1 MAAADT
7 KALRFVFCFVIVLLC
22 SALPETHAQAKVVQP
37 KFVPLP
43 GSRNYDDIRTILED
57 SKGFLWFGSSQGL
70 VRFDGNT
77 YHRYEPGITTNTIAS
92 DAITA
97 LHEDNN
103 GIVWIGTAD
112 KGLYSY
118 DYNADTFS
126 IHPLP
131 GALLFINS
139 IDTWGD
145 QIVVSAGKAVCTIAK
160 NGLVRQLAVP
170 AGMFL
175 NNSIIVKTAA
185 DVKRKNVLWILSSSG
200 LYSYDT
206 VTRLVKKW
214 HDNGYSTDEVG
225 NTLAILVPGSSDRIY
240 SAVKN
245 KGLVELDVVTGKV
258 SQHVFSKN
266 STTAYS
272 ANNIDALLSY
282 DDNHLFAATQDS
294 GVAVFDVQSSRF
306 RFLQQENFLETGTY
320 RFQAKAFS
328 ASNKNIVMAT
338 QHDGIW
344 VFNKVSSLFQSTT
357 MPSAYNKVP
366 GTLYARSVYPAAD
379 GNVYAG
385 SYFGDGLYVFNS
397 NGTVETFPFLTA
409 EGKGQTLIVNGIFRD
424 HNNTTWL
431 ASHEN
436 GVLIFDEASKKIVP
450 AAALFPVL
458 KEAAAKKIYC
468 FHEDKQNNLYI
479 ATGDT
484 GLVMLD
490 AARQAIKHYR
500 HNEKDSNS
508 ILTNHLFAEKIF
520 EDNNGQLWLSTRQG
534 ITVLETA
541 TQKFHHFTNQ
551 PGKYNSV
558 PPAFWY
564 SFQQDDKGFIY
575 IGTGEGM
582 YKINSNDRTFAK
594 AVHFSAKEGLQH
606 DNVFSF
612 VKDKQGMIWITCRT
626 GLSCFNPASGRF
638 TNFSYKNGLPS
649 KTLMAPMQ
657 PAADGK
663 IYHGAV
669 EKYFCFDPVAL
680 RSNMDTAKVWL
691 TAFKI
696 FDKDSIN
703 GFRLNNTKSIQVFY
717 NQNSFSFSFVSPAVY
732 YPDAVTYAYMLEGFD
747 KQWQYPG
754 SRSYVSYTNVAPGTY
769 TFKVKA
775 AGANGVWSDGAT
787 SVKIIVKP
795 PYWATWWFRLI
806 VLLIIGSIVYAFIRY
821 KERIIAAR
829 EAEKTEMEKIKVLGY
844 QYQLEI
850 EQVTGFFSS
859 AISRQNS
866 IDDMLWDIAKNLIG
880 KMGFEECMIYLWNND
895 KTMLMQHAGYGL
907 KGDMQVQKNK
917 EAYHMPRG
925 KGIVG
930 TAAATG
936 EYILVND
943 TSKDSRYYSAD
954 EKIMFS
960 ELAVPIV
967 QHGDVMG
974 VINTEHCKKNFFK
987 EKHVK
992 ILTVIASLCA
1002 DKMETIQA
1010 EKQTRE
1016 KEMEVLQLNK
1026 DLADWQITA
1035 LRAQMNPHFIFNAMN
1050 SIQQFTLKNETDA
1063 ANLYISKFSLL
1074 LRKVL
1079 HTSQQQFISLEEEAE
1094 QLTLYLEIEKLR
1106 MGTDFY
1112 FDITIEEE
1120 IEADAVQLPG
1130 MLVQPFVENAVK
1142 HGLPLKAGEKK
1153 LCIHFSMPDDFHL
1166 QAVVTDN
1173 GIGRRR
1179 AAEIREQ
1186 QTLLR
1191 HESKGIALVQQ
1202 RLQLL
1207 QQGNQHHAN
1216 VFIDDLPND
1225 GGTRVT
1231 ILIPIL

>member
-1 MAAADT
+1 MAPADI
-7 KALRFVFCFVIVLLC
+7 KAFRFLFCIAFAFLC
-22 SALPETHAQAKVVQP
+22 TAFSIASGQVKRAQPA
-37 KFVPLP
+37 FVPVP

-70 VRFDGNT
+70 VRFDGNA
-77 YHRYEPGITTNTIAS
+77 YHRFEPGISSNTIGS

-97 LHEDNN
+97 LQEDQN
-103 GIVWIGTAD
+103 GTIWIGTAD

-118 DYNADTFS
+118 HYSADTFS
-126 IHPLP
+126 VHPLP
-131 GALLFINS
+131 GPFSAISS
-139 IDTWGD
+139 IDKWNHRV
-145 QIVVSAGKAVCTIAK
+145 VVSAGKVVFTIGK
-160 NGLVRQLAVP
+160 SDPLKQLPLPVS
-170 AGMFL
+170 MNTSNF
-175 NNSIIVKTAA
+175 SVVKTLGDNGAT
-185 DVKRKNVLWILSSSG
+185 NILWMLTSAG
-200 LYSYDT
+200 LYSYDAT
-206 VTRLVKKW
+206 TGMAKKW

-225 NTLAILVPGSSDRIY
+225 NNLATLVAGNNNRIY
-240 SAVKN
+240 SATKN
-245 KGLVELDVVTGKV
+245 KGLVELDISTGKV
-258 SQHVFSKN
+258 SQYAFSKN
-266 STTAYS
+266 PTAAYS
-272 ANNIDALLSY
+272 SNNIDALLSY
-282 DDNHLFAATQDS
+282 DADNLLVATQDS
-294 GVAVFDVQSSRF
+294 GVAVFNVPASGF

-320 RFQAKAFS
+320 RFQAKAL
-328 ASNKNIVMAT
+328 AATNKNIVMAT

-344 VFNKVSSLFQSTT
+344 VYSKSSSLFQTT
-357 MPSAYNKVP
+357 VMPSVYNKVP
-366 GTLYARSVYPAAD
+366 GTLYARSLYPDTD

-397 NGTVETFPFLTA
+397 NGTVETFPFLLA
-409 EGKGQTLIVNGIFRD
+409 EAKGQTLIINAIFRD
-424 HNNTTWL
+424 HNNVTWL

-436 GVLIFDEASKKIVP
+436 GVLIFDESRRKIIP
-450 AAALFPVL
+450 AVEVFPVL
-458 KEAAAKKIYC
+458 RGAAASRIYC

-490 AARQAIKHYR
+490 AARQTLKQYR
-500 HNEKDSNS
+500 FNEKDSNS
-508 ILTNHLFAEKIF
+508 ILSNNLFAEKIF
-520 EDNNGQLWLSTRQG
+520 EDKKGNLWLSTRQG
-534 ITVLETA
+534 ITVLETG
-541 TQKFHHFTNQ
+541 TQEFYHFVNQ

-558 PPAFWY
+558 PAAFWY
-564 SFQQDDKGFIY
+564 SFQQDDQGFIY
-575 IGTGEGM
+575 IGTGNGM
-582 YKINSNDRTFAK
+582 YKINSNERTLAK
-594 AVHFSAKEGLQH
+594 AIHFTEKNGLQH

-626 GLSCFNPASGRF
+626 GLSCFNSSTGKF
-638 TNFSYKNGLPS
+638 TNFNYKNGLPS
-649 KTLMAPMQ
+649 KTLMAPMHL
-657 PAADGK
+657 AADGK

-669 EKYFCFDPVAL
+669 EKYFCFDPVAV
-680 RSNMDTAKVWL
+680 RSGTDTVKVWL

-703 GFRLNNTKSIQVFY
+703 GFRLNNTERIEVVYDQS
-717 NQNSFSFSFVSPAVY
+717 SFSFSFVSPSVY
-732 YPDAVTYAYMLEGFD
+732 YPDAVVYAFMLEGFD
-747 KQWQYPG
+747 KEWQYPG
-754 SRSYVSYTNVAPGTY
+754 SRNYVSYTNVAPGSY

-775 AGANGVWSDGAT
+775 AGANRVWSERIT
-787 SVKIIVKP
+787 SIEIVVRP
-795 PYWATWWFRLI
+795 PFWATWWFRLLTL
-806 VLLIIGSIVYAFIRY
+806 LLIGSMVYAFIRY
-821 KERIIAAR
+821 WEKVIAAR
-829 EAEKTEMEKIKVLGY
+829 EAGKTEMEKIKALGY

-880 KMGFEECMIYLWNND
+880 KMGFEECMIYLWNSD
-895 KTMLMQHAGYGL
+895 KTVLMQHAGYGL
-907 KGDMQVQKNK
+907 KGDMQVQKDK

-930 TAAATG
+930 TAAASG
-936 EYILVND
+936 EYVLVND
-943 TSKDSRYYSAD
+943 TSRDSRYYSAD

-967 QHGDVMG
+967 QHGEVME

-1002 DKMETIQA
+1002 DKMETILA

-1016 KEMEVLQLNK
+1016 KQMEVLQLNK
-1026 DLADWQITA
+1026 DLADWQIAA

-1079 HTSQQQFISLEEEAE
+1079 HSSQQRFISLEEEAA
-1094 QLTLYLEIEKLR
+1094 QLKLYLEIEQLR
-1106 MGTDFY
+1106 MGSDFS
-1112 FDITIEEE
+1112 FEVTMDAE
-1120 IEADAVQLPG
+1120 IEADALQLPG
-1130 MLVQPFVENAVK
+1130 MLVQPFVENAIK
-1142 HGLPLKAGEKK
+1142 HGLPLKAGEKQ
-1153 LCIHFSMPDDFHL
+1153 LSIHFSMPDDFHL

-1173 GIGRRR
+1173 GIGRQR
-1179 AAEIREQ
+1179 AAELRRQ

-1191 HESKGIALVQQ
+1191 HESKGIALVKQ
-1202 RLQLL
+1202 RLQLQ
-1207 QQGNQHHAN
+1207 QQGSQHHAN

-1225 GGTRVT
+1225 GGTQVT
-1231 ILIPIL
+1231 ILIPLL